1 MQAEEAELRKFVAV
15 DPSKCTGCS
24 LCEFICVLE
33 KNEPSIS
40 PLRSRIRVIRVSPVF
55 NVAVTCRLCEDA
67 PCVRACSRDAL
78 VQSKSGEIIVDE
90 TKCNRCGWCIEA
102 CPYGGITLHPDKTSV
117 LVCDLCG
124 GEPKCVEFC
133 PEEALK
139 LVSSDEEAEKL
150 WRTSIGQIMLEIERL
165 VNIVK
170 EREISALFEGVEEKT
185 EKFDE
190 KFKEI
195 DKRYSLQKLK

>member
-1 MQAEEAELRKFVAV
+1 MLRKFVAV
-15 DPSKCTGCS
+15 DPSKCTGCG
-24 LCEFICVLE
+24 LCEFICALE
-33 KNEPSIS
+33 KNEQTIS

-55 NVAVTCRLCEDA
+55 NVAMACRLCADA
-67 PCVRACSRDAL
+67 PCVRACSRNAL
-78 VQSKSGEIIVDE
+78 VQSESGKIIVDE
-90 TKCNRCGWCIEA
+90 TKCNGCGWCIEA
-102 CPYGGITLHPDKTSV
+102 CPYGGIALHPDKTSV
-117 LVCDLCG
+117 LVCDLCNDG
-124 GEPKCVEFC
+124 PKCVEFC

-150 WRTSIGQIMLEIERL
+150 WKASIEQVLPKIEKL
-165 VNIVK
+165 INIIK

-185 EKFDE
+185 ERFEE